1 MSEIMWNHSPKSFL
15 IIFLML
21 WGRGREEEHCHKIKS
36 CWYFFFIIMVL
47 DSIVIWRIRKKQYKC
62 NRQKKM
68 KRKSWKSAQKIYS
81 DVFLDII
88 VYRGSLWRFYLTWY
102 LCMLFLS
109 KTRDIDEYMTMIF
122 KWSFSLALNQQMI
135 FLDIQQ
141 LIIFLKGLN

>member
-1 MSEIMWNHSPKSFL
+1 
-15 IIFLML
+15 ML
-21 WGRGREEEHCHKIKS
+21 V
-36 CWYFFFIIMVL
+36 FFFIIMFL

-109 KTRDIDEYMTMIF
+109 KIRDIDEYMTMIF

-141 LIIFLKGLN
+141 LIIFLKVVKTFTRWFSVQWASAHMVQILSIQIWTQWNIIMY

>member
-1 MSEIMWNHSPKSFL
+1 MLVFFL
-15 IIFLML
+15 IILF
-21 WGRGREEEHCHKIKS
+21 
-36 CWYFFFIIMVL
+36 L
-47 DSIVIWRIRKKQYKC
+47 DSIVIWRLRKKQYKC

-141 LIIFLKGLN
+141 LIIFLKVVKTFTRWFSVQWASAHMVQILSIQIWTQWNIIMY

>member
-1 MSEIMWNHSPKSFL
+1 
-15 IIFLML
+15 ML
-21 WGRGREEEHCHKIKS
+21 V
-36 CWYFFFIIMVL
+36 FFFIILFL

-122 KWSFSLALNQQMI
+122 KWSFSRVKLVKTFTRWFSVQWASAHMVQILS
-135 FLDIQQ
+135 IQIWTQ
-141 LIIFLKGLN
+141 WNIIMY

>member
-1 MSEIMWNHSPKSFL
+1 
-15 IIFLML
+15 ML
-21 WGRGREEEHCHKIKS
+21 V
-36 CWYFFFIIMVL
+36 FFFIILFL

-141 LIIFLKGLN
+141 LIIFLKVVKTFTRWFSVQWASAHMVQILSIQIWTQWNIIMY